1 MATITGTASS
11 NGGSLH
17 AHVGDELVLHLPEA
31 PTTGF
36 RWKVEDAPA
45 NLTLE
50 HDSFDSGS
58 GVGGRG
64 TRTFQFRA
72 TAAGD
77 ARLALKRWR
86 EFEGETSVAE
96 RFQVTLRVA

>member
-1 MATITGTASS
+1 VATITATASS
-11 NGGSLH
+11 NGGSLN

-36 RWKVEDAPA
+36 RWKVEDTPSI
-45 NLTLE
+45 LRLE
-50 HDSFDSGS
+50 HDSFDAAS

-64 TRTFQFRA
+64 TRRFQFRA

-77 ARLALKRWR
+77 ARLALKQWR
-86 EFEGETSVAE
+86 EFEGEASVVE
-96 RFQVTLRVA
+96 RFHVTLRVA